1 MNKPRPRFF
10 SLLFD
15 LLIDFAII
23 GVGIAL
29 YYHFE
34 VFPLAPFSLNP
45 VIVNLFGNEQTAVL
59 FISLVPFGIGLIS
72 LIRTIYQTITG
83 LTLVLKTKENKK

>member
-15 LLIDFAII
+15 LLIDFALISV
-23 GVGIAL
+23 GVAL

-34 VFPLAPFSLNP
+34 VQSLGSFTLSP
-45 VIVNLFGNEQTAVL
+45 SLINLFGSKETAVL
-59 FISLVPFGIGLIS
+59 VISLVPFGIGLIS
-72 LIRTIYQTITG
+72 FIRTVYRAVSG
-83 LTLVLKTKENKK
+83 LVLSTKL